1 MNNSSPLNRYDYY
14 SLLAFAL
21 TAVASIALQNFIWV
35 SVALFLYLSLK
46 NSQKIKWPSNLF
58 TVATILFLMT
68 YFIGGL
74 IGVNPAKSFQTLHK
88 SLTFLLIFPL
98 GAMTLSILDIR
109 KLLHFFIAG
118 STICAI
124 HGIFI
129 HFIKH
134 QDRIDS
140 FSGDK
145 MVFGGMLMV
154 TILLITS
161 FLTTSP
167 KNYWLWA
174 SLGFV
179 FWALILTQTR
189 GAWLGVL
196 AGFALLTWRFN
207 KKWLWF
213 GLALFALSFLA
224 APQEFQK
231 RLESIGSIH
240 LAYNEQ
246 HQVIGASQPRLLI
259 WISGLRIINDHP
271 MGVGQGNIE
280 DIYPKYRIDAPGNDI
295 NVPHLHDNFLQ
306 ILAQNGWLGLGAYL
320 FWIFSFYFQA
330 LRFRSSSGEAGQFN
344 WMILCVFSS
353 ILVWGL
359 TEYTFSHQFMN
370 IHFFLIGIA
379 VLLWEK
385 YSGPRTTRA

>member
-1 MNNSSPLNRYDYY
+1 MNNSSSFNRYDYY
-14 SLLAFAL
+14 ALLAFTL
-21 TAVASIALQNFIWV
+21 TAVASIALQNFIWISIV
-35 SVALFLYLSLK
+35 LFLFLNLK
-46 NSQKIKWPSNLF
+46 NSKKITWPSNLF
-58 TVATILFLMT
+58 TTATLLFLAT
-68 YFIGGL
+68 YIIGAMVG
-74 IGVNPAKSFQTLHK
+74 INPAKSFQTVHK
-88 SLTFLLIFPL
+88 SLTFLVIFPL
-98 GAMTLSILDIR
+98 GAMALSVADVR
-109 KLLHFFIAG
+109 KLLNFFIAG
-118 STICAI
+118 ATVCAI
-124 HGIFI
+124 HGIYV
-129 HFIKH
+129 HFILN

-161 FLTTSP
+161 LLTTSP
-167 KNYWLWA
+167 KSYWLWA

-196 AGFALLTWRFN
+196 AGFVLLTWQFN

-213 GLALFALSFLA
+213 GLALFTVSFLV

-231 RLESIGSIH
+231 RLESIGSIE
-240 LAYNEQ
+240 LVYNEQ
-246 HQVIGASQPRLLI
+246 HRVIGASQPRLLI
-259 WISGLRIINDHP
+259 WISGLRIIKDNP

-280 DIYPKYRIDAPGNDI
+280 DIYPKYRIDAPNNDI
-295 NVPHLHDNFLQ
+295 DVPHLHDNFLQ
-306 ILAQNGWLGLGAYL
+306 ILAQNGWLGLAAYL

-330 LRFRSSSGEAGQFN
+330 LRFSSPSEEAGQFN

-370 IHFFLIGIA
+370 IQFFLMGIA

-385 YSGPRTTRA
+385 YSVPKTI